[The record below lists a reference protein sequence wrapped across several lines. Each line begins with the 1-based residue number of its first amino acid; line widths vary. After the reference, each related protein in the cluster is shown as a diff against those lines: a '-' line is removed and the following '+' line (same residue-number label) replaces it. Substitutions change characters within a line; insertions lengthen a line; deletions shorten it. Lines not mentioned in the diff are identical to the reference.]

1 MHEFL
6 QISQILDPA
15 LCWTPR
21 YPHNLVGPRGGLY
34 RNQCSPQKLV
44 QSAKNQCNLETIT
57 IGPMSCL
64 PVLVGNVARVWRR
77 NPSRPAASPSSRK
90 GAATRLTWLQGYRAW
105 PLVPEKASSV
115 RHRRAPCVYL
125 DLVYR
130 RRRPGPWDDT
140 KCRHLPLP
148 TSWAALLFGNVAGDF
163 AAAYVNQ
170 AISIH
175 SEYVSRYKI

>member
-21 YPHNLVGPRGGLY
+21 YLHNPVGPRGGPY
-34 RNQCSPQKLV
+34 RNQCSPQKFV

-57 IGPMSCL
+57 IGPMSRL
-64 PVLVGNVARVWRR
+64 PVLAGNVARVWRR

-90 GAATRLTWLQGYRAW
+90 GAATRPTWLQGYRTR
-105 PLVPEKASSV
+105 PLEPKSRLQHGVGVPPASTSTWYTG
-115 RHRRAPCVYL
+115 RC
-125 DLVYR
+125 
-130 RRRPGPWDDT
+130 PGPWDDS